1 MLNVKTMILGHR
13 GASAVALENT
23 ALAFKKA
30 IAFGADGIE
39 LDIHLS
45 ADDKLVVMHDEKVDR
60 ITDGK
65 GYIKDMSLAK
75 LKKLNIKNT
84 KTKDNNFGKILTLK
98 EALELVKECSL
109 INIELKNSFIYYQNI
124 EEKAIKVVKE
134 FGIENKVIF
143 SSFNHYSVK
152 KIKDLKENYKTG
164 ILYMAS
170 LYKPWEYAKKLGV
183 DMVHPY
189 YQSVD
194 KEMVYD
200 CHKNDIKVVVF
211 GANNKKDLV
220 KLIEANVDVIITD
233 FPKKALNL
241 RDK

>member
-1 MLNVKTMILGHR
+1 MKPMILGHR
-13 GASAVALENT
+13 GASAEAVENT
-23 ALAFKKA
+23 ALAFEKA
-30 IAFGADGIE
+30 ITFGVDGIE

-45 ADDKLVVMHDEKVDR
+45 ADGKIVVMHDEKVDR

-65 GYIKDMSLAK
+65 GYIREMSLTK
-75 LKKLNIKNT
+75 LKKLNIKNN
-84 KTKDNNFGKILTLK
+84 KSKENKWNKILTLK
-98 EALELVKECSL
+98 ESLELIKECSL
-109 INIELKNSFIYYQNI
+109 INIELKNSFINYQNI
-124 EEKAIKVVKE
+124 EEKSIKVVKK
-134 FGIENKVIF
+134 FGLENKVIF

-152 KIKDLKENYKTG
+152 KIKDFEGDYKAG

-183 DMVHPY
+183 DTVHPY

-194 KEMVYD
+194 KEMVYN

-211 GANNKKDLV
+211 GANKKKDLV

-233 FPKKALNL
+233 FPKRALKL